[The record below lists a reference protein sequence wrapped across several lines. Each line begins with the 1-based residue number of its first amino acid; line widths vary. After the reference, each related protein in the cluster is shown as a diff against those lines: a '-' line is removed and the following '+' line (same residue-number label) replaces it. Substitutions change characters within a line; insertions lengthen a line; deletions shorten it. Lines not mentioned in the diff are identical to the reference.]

1 MALQPLPSLPPFKMV
16 NIEDLKLYKKYDKY
30 DDYLRETNKSYYDS
44 LDKLKLQEKNGIS
57 VDEQMEDAIRF
68 FASKGVGELTQILQ
82 NFNIENDINN
92 GVKQYFGS
100 EYSSMNDSMRKTIA
114 KNKLTKNEL
123 TKDDL
128 DLDFGEIIEIYDKLK
143 NPDPGDRYN
152 RDNTYIYNTLNAF
165 TKTTPSTDKFCV
177 FRCYQKLFNGV
188 PLFTPEGD
196 LVPYIYLNQFTS
208 TSILLRF
215 SDYWCTP
222 PPINTFSNSTDPY
235 RPNMGD
241 NTLICI
247 EIPEST
253 RGISLINYAGMIP
266 DMLMSDYS
274 EFEYLLPPG
283 GFLSLTNRTYRYTSI
298 TRTNL
303 RTALNIDPT
312 ESDPFPHLPITF
324 EIPVYTYMSNVASN
338 PDYKTI
344 TYKKYSY
351 ILPKVKNMFSRAR
364 EYIKDRI
371 NVIKTKTM
379 TMTMTKTKKQDDV
392 HFNYVAFKEGKGK
405 QIRKR
410 KSRIQTRKRKSR
422 IQTRKRK
429 SRIQTRKKNTRQ
441 KKNKK

>member
-1 MALQPLPSLPPFKMV
+1 LL
-16 NIEDLKLYKKYDKY
+16 
-30 DDYLRETNKSYYDS
+30 
-44 LDKLKLQEKNGIS
+44 
-57 VDEQMEDAIRF
+57 
-68 FASKGVGELTQILQ
+68 
-82 NFNIENDINN
+82 
-92 GVKQYFGS
+92 
-100 EYSSMNDSMRKTIA
+100 
-114 KNKLTKNEL
+114 
-123 TKDDL
+123 
-128 DLDFGEIIEIYDKLK
+128 
-143 NPDPGDRYN
+143 
-152 RDNTYIYNTLNAF
+152 
-165 TKTTPSTDKFCV
+165 
-177 FRCYQKLFNGV
+177 
-188 PLFTPEGD
+188 TPEGD

-371 NVIKTKTM
+371 NVIKTM

-392 HFNYVAFKEGKGK
+392 HFDYVAFKEGKGK

-410 KSRIQTRKRKSR
+410 KSRIQTRKRKNR
-422 IQTRKRK
+422 IQTRKR
-429 SRIQTRKKNTRQ
+429 STRQ
-441 KKNKK
+441 KRIKNKK